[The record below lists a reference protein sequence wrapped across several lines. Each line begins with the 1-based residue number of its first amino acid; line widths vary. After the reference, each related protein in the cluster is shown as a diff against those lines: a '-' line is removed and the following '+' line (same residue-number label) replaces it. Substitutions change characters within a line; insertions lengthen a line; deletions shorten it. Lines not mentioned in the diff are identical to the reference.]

1 MGATRSLTDKP
12 IERDIVEEDGKVVA
26 AHLTDVVTDPESGD
40 AVQIADAEQYP
51 SANATE
57 VNPLAVHD
65 QSPPFD

>member
-12 IERDIVEEDGKVVA
+12 IEREIIEEDGKVVA
-26 AHLTDVVTDPESGD
+26 AHLTDVVTDPEAEN
-40 AVQIADAEQYP
+40 AVQVADADDYP

-57 VNPLAVHD
+57 VNPLAVHQ